1 MSARNIFDLPEDLP
15 AEYALIWAV
24 VERAKL
30 DARYTPRPGVRQPD
44 VLPEEKQ
51 DAIEFLQDILSGLRS
66 DSKLPQ
72 PQPVCA

>member
-30 DARYTPRPGVRQPD
+30 DARYTQRPGVMQPD

-51 DAIEFLQDILSGLRS
+51 GAIEFLQDFLGGLRS